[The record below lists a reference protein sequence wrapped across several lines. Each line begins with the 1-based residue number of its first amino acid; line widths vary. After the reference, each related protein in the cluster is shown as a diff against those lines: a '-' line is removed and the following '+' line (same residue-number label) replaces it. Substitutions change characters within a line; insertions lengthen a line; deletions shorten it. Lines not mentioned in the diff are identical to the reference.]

1 MAFYLKIQTDKRISQ
16 ENHYFYKKYHFEMDN
31 VMLRQETIVAPA
43 TVQGQSAIAVVRMS
57 GKETFKII
65 KKVFFPLKK
74 IKFEDIKTH
83 QLLFG
88 VIKNQSGELV
98 DEVLVSFF
106 RNPHSYTGED
116 SVEIS
121 SHGSPYIQQ
130 RILELL
136 IDCGATYANA
146 GEFTMRA
153 YANGKMD
160 LAQAEAVTDIIAAQT
175 EASHKIAMQQMRGRY
190 SNTMKKLR
198 EDMLH
203 FMALL
208 ELELDFSEEDVE
220 FADRTQLL
228 QLLNVVKTEINGL
241 TDSFKMGQVIKNG
254 VPVAIIGAPNVG
266 KSTLLNALL
275 NEEKA
280 IVSDI
285 PGTTRDVVEDS
296 IVMNGISYRFID
308 TAGLRDASDEIEQLG
323 IERSYEQAKKADII
337 LYVVDA
343 SLLNVQTLKKNIDN
357 LLSGIK
363 KEVECI
369 VIFNKSDKSDI
380 NLSDISLHENVKMV
394 SISAKQKINLTALTD
409 LLQQHVNTTSL
420 NQQTVVSNARHYDAL
435 VKAKTAIISAEEGFA
450 LNVPTDLIAIDIRT
464 AIYHI
469 GAITGQV
476 SSDEVL
482 GHIFGNFCIGK

>member
-1 MAFYLKIQTDKRISQ
+1 MDKL
-16 ENHYFYKKYHFEMDN
+16 
-31 VMLRQETIVAPA
+31 VLRKETIVAPA
-43 TVQGQSAIAVVRMS
+43 TIQGQSAIAVVRMS
-57 GKETFKII
+57 GKDTFNII
-65 KKVFFPLKK
+65 EKVFFPAKK
-74 IKFEDIKTH
+74 IKFKNIKTH

-88 VIKNQSGELV
+88 TIKNRKGELI

-106 RNPHSYTGED
+106 RNPQSYTGED

-136 IDCGATYANA
+136 IDCGATYAQG

-160 LAQAEAVTDIIAAQT
+160 LAQAEAVIDIISAQS
-175 EASHKIAMQQMRGRY
+175 EASHKIALQQMRGGY
-190 SNTMKKLR
+190 SKTMKKLR
-198 EDMLH
+198 KDMLH
-203 FMALL
+203 FIALL
-208 ELELDFSEEDVE
+208 ELELDFSEEDLE
-220 FADRTQLL
+220 FVDRTELL
-228 QLLNVVKTEINGL
+228 QLLDVVKTEISGL
-241 TDSFKMGQVIKNG
+241 TDSFKIGNVIKNG

-296 IVMNGISYRFID
+296 IVINGITYRFID
-308 TAGLRDASDEIEQLG
+308 TAGLRDANDKIEQLG

-343 SLLNVQTLKKNIDN
+343 SHMDVPAIKKEIEN
-357 LLSGIK
+357 LLSSIK

-369 VIFNKSDKSDI
+369 VVFNKSDKSEAE
-380 NLSDISLHENVKMV
+380 LSDISLHENVKTV
-394 SISAKQKINLTALTD
+394 SISAKQKTNLTALTN
-409 LLQQHVNTTSL
+409 LLQQYVNTNTL
-420 NQQTVVSNARHYDAL
+420 NHQTVVSNARHYDAL

-450 LNVPTDLIAIDIRT
+450 LDIPTDLIAIDIRT
-464 AIYHI
+464 AVYHI
-469 GAITGQV
+469 GTITGQV
-476 SSDEVL
+476 SSDEIL